1 MKQKTFMRSM
11 ILFFFVLFIFCGVG
25 PAYALQAIAKD
36 PYLGAIVIDA
46 ATGDV
51 IVDNQADAKGYP
63 ASMIKLM
70 NLLVVLD
77 VIKAGQIGLQDPV
90 TITAAVSHIGGSQV
104 YLKENE
110 VFPVEELIYAM
121 MVQSANDAA
130 MALAIACAGSTEMF
144 VEMMNKKAGEI
155 GMKDTVLHS
164 VHGLPPGKDQEPD
177 VTTARDMAKLC
188 RELLKFP
195 ETLKYT
201 STQMREFRPDA
212 PEPFIMRTH
221 NHLLQNFEGCDGF
234 KTGYYGAAG
243 FSIAATAQKKHAR
256 AIVVVLGSANRKV
269 RDENARTLLAKG
281 LLEILKKQ
289 PVPPP
294 PVVKEAKAE
303 GEKAVKAEKPAKAV
317 EYIKIPKR
325 TFYIGLGLNVL
336 VIVLLIAGLMAKR
349 KKNNRPL
356 MRI

>member
-1 MKQKTFMRSM
+1 
-11 ILFFFVLFIFCGVG
+11 
-25 PAYALQAIAKD
+25 
-36 PYLGAIVIDA
+36 
-46 ATGDV
+46 
-51 IVDNQADAKGYP
+51 
-63 ASMIKLM
+63 
-70 NLLVVLD
+70 
-77 VIKAGQIGLQDPV
+77 
-90 TITAAVSHIGGSQV
+90 
-104 YLKENE
+104 
-110 VFPVEELIYAM
+110 
-121 MVQSANDAA
+121 

-164 VHGLPPGKDQEPD
+164 VHGLPPGKNQEPD

-201 STQMREFRPDA
+201 STQMREFRADA

-256 AIVVVLGSANRKV
+256 AIAVVLGSANRKV

-281 LLEILKKQ
+281 LMEILKKH

-294 PVVKEAKAE
+294 VAKVAPAAV
-303 GEKAVKAEKPAKAV
+303 EKAAPAEKPVKAV
-317 EYIKIPKR
+317 EYVKIPKR
-325 TFYIGLGLNVL
+325 IFYIGLALNGL
-336 VIVLLIAGLMAKR
+336 VILLLIAGLMAKR